1 MMKML
6 LLLILILNVTSAF
19 AFGGNSLTWQKLSL
33 EEKVQRKFN
42 VTLSSILKDNQYLVE
57 VEAEMADPGS
67 PNFGDNGH
75 KSGPKVSDIRIEES
89 RGDYIAFSKMGLEVP
104 VVEKFLDEDRTK
116 LMNLYRF
123 NEAYDL
129 FKNLSALKVTVFL
142 SDKIPTDL
150 VEIVKKVIASSR
162 LSVSGIKPNV
172 KFESISM
179 EWIDPADLK
188 KLEDAKNKKPEEE
201 KKAIQ
206 EEPKIWAKDWYEWA
220 SRWGNAVGLI
230 LGAIIIGVI
239 AIMLFKQWKDFM
251 EKFAA
256 QAAAKNQPEE
266 DKKEEEPNAV
276 MTAMGAEAP
285 KEEEEVATSQGFER
299 FQQCLE
305 QHPDEAVN
313 MIRSWLN
320 ESDELSLL
328 ALRGIAQQ
336 SSSPEMEK
344 LMAGLSEP
352 QRDKWKSVLGV
363 HLEVA
368 EINNANKHIFTEVVR
383 EFLVPSRI
391 KDGELL
397 NLIMELNAKTTC
409 EFIEANEAMAGMLL
423 NTLSP
428 SMVSRVLSEVD
439 DETADAWLEAGTGFN
454 IKTLDDK
461 VPSLK
466 AALIAFKESHG
477 PSPFTQRIMTMIPTA
492 TPARE
497 GSLFRALAKSGNAS
511 MVVEAAKKHFP
522 GELVLELP
530 GVFLKEIIQSYPMAK
545 RIEFFHSR
553 PEDVRTQLLD
563 TVAEK
568 GTPARDLLDME
579 LENIARDPSRGAAIE
594 SRSDEI
600 WQDFAK
606 TTRTALSKNASYAG
620 FAEQLIKEWSQKL
633 GGGLAVLKGGRA
645 A

>member
-1 MMKML
+1 MKL
-6 LLLILILNVTSAF
+6 LLSLILILNVTSVF
-19 AFGGNSLTWQKLSL
+19 AFGGSSLTWQKLQL
-33 EEKVQRKFN
+33 EEKVQRKYN
-42 VTLSSILKDNQYLVE
+42 TTLGSLLKDNQYLVE

-67 PNFGDNGH
+67 PNFGNNGP
-75 KSGPKVSDIRIEES
+75 KTGPKVSDIRIEES

-129 FKNLSALKVTVFL
+129 FKNLSAVKVTVFL
-142 SDKIPTDL
+142 SDKIPADL
-150 VEIVKKVIASSR
+150 LEIVQKVVTSSK

-172 KFESISM
+172 KFESIAM
-179 EWIDPADLK
+179 EWVDPAELK
-188 KLEDAKNKKPEEE
+188 KLEDAKKQKPELEKKPV
-201 KKAIQ
+201 Q
-206 EEPKIWAKDWYEWA
+206 EEPKIWAKDWLEWA

-239 AIMLFKQWKDFM
+239 AIMLFKQWKEFM

-256 QAAAKNQPEE
+256 QAKNQPEE
-266 DKKEEEPNAV
+266 EKKENEEEQNA
-276 MTAMGAEAP
+276 MAAMGAEAP

-305 QHPDEAVN
+305 QHPAEAVN

-320 ESDELSLL
+320 EGDELSLL
-328 ALRGIAQQ
+328 ALRGIAQL

-352 QRDKWKSVLGV
+352 QRDKWKSVIGT
-363 HLEVA
+363 HLEA
-368 EINNANKHIFTEVVR
+368 ADIKLANKHIFQEVVR

-397 NLIMELNAKTTC
+397 NLIMELNAKMTC
-409 EFIEANEAMAGMLL
+409 DFLEANESMAGMLL
-423 NTLSP
+423 NTISP
-428 SMVSRVLSEVD
+428 SMVSRVLAEVD
-439 DETADAWLEAGTGFN
+439 DETADAWLAAGTDFN
-454 IKTLDDK
+454 IKTLEDQ
-461 VPSLK
+461 VPALK
-466 AALIAFKESHG
+466 ASLMAFKESNG

-497 GSLFRALAKSGNAS
+497 GTLFRALAKSGNAS

-522 GELVLELP
+522 GELIMDLP
-530 GVFLKEIIQSYPMAK
+530 GVFLKEVIQSYPMAK

-553 PEDVRTQLLD
+553 PEEVRSQLLD

-594 SRSDEI
+594 SRADDI

-606 TTRTALSKNASYAG
+606 TTRVALSKNAAYGG
-620 FAEQLIKEWSQKL
+620 FAETLIKEWSQKL

>member
-1 MMKML
+1 M
-6 LLLILILNVTSAF
+6 
-19 AFGGNSLTWQKLSL
+19 
-33 EEKVQRKFN
+33 
-42 VTLSSILKDNQYLVE
+42 TLSSILKENQYLVE
-57 VEAEMADPGS
+57 VEAEMSDPGS
-67 PNFGDNGH
+67 PNFGDNGP
-75 KSGPKVSDIRIEES
+75 KTGTKVSDIRLEDS

-129 FKNLSALKVTVFL
+129 FKNLSDVKVTVYL
-142 SDKIPTDL
+142 SDKVPADL
-150 VEIVKKVIASSR
+150 VEIVKKLVSSSK

-172 KFESISM
+172 KFESIAM
-179 EWIDPADLK
+179 EWVDPAELK
-188 KLEDAKNKKPEEE
+188 KLEDAKKPNPELEKKPEQ
-201 KKAIQ
+201 K
-206 EEPKIWAKDWYEWA
+206 EPKIWTKDWLEWA

-230 LGAIIIGVI
+230 VGAIILGVI
-239 AIMLFKQWKDFM
+239 AIMLFKQWKEFM

-266 DKKEEEPNAV
+266 EKKEETQPDMA
-276 MTAMGAEAP
+276 AIGAEAL
-285 KEEEEVATSQGFER
+285 KEEEEVATSQGYER

-305 QHPDEAVN
+305 QHPAEAVN
-313 MIRSWLN
+313 MIRTWLN
-320 ESDELSLL
+320 EGDELSIL

-336 SSSPEMEK
+336 SSPPEMEK

-368 EINNANKHIFTEVVR
+368 EINTANKHIFTEIVK

-409 EFIEANEAMAGMLL
+409 EFITANQAMAGMVL

-428 SMVSRVLSEVD
+428 SMVSRVLAEVD
-439 DETADAWLEAGTGFN
+439 DVTADKWLEAGTEFN
-454 IKTLDDK
+454 IKTLDER
-461 VPSLK
+461 VPALK
-466 AALIAFKESHG
+466 TALTAFKESNG
-477 PSPFTQRIMTMIPTA
+477 PSPFTIRIMSMLPSA

-497 GSLFRALAKSGNAS
+497 ISLFRALAKSGNAS
-511 MVVEAAKKHFP
+511 MVIEAAKKHFP
-522 GELVLELP
+522 GELILELP

-545 RIEFFHSR
+545 RIEFLHSR
-553 PEDVRTQLLD
+553 PEDVRSQLLD
-563 TVAEK
+563 TVADK
-568 GTPARDLLDME
+568 NTPARDLLDME
-579 LENIARDPSRGAAIE
+579 LENLARDPSRSAAIE
-594 SRSDEI
+594 SRADEI

-606 TTRTALSKNASYAG
+606 TTRIALSKNASYNG
-620 FAEQLIKEWSQKL
+620 FAEQLLKEWGHKL
-633 GGGLAVLKGGRA
+633 SGGLAVIKGGRA

>member
-1 MMKML
+1 MKVLLSL
-6 LLLILILNVTSAF
+6 LLLLNVTSVF
-19 AFGGNSLTWQKLSL
+19 AFGNSLTWQKLQL

-42 VTLSSILKDNQYLVE
+42 ATLSSLLKENQYLVE
-57 VEAEMADPGS
+57 VEAEMSDPGS
-67 PNFGDNGH
+67 PNFGDNGP
-75 KSGPKVSDIRIEES
+75 KTGPKVSDIRIEES

-129 FKNLSALKVTVFL
+129 FKNLSGVKVSVYL
-142 SDKIPTDL
+142 SDKLPEDL
-150 VEIVKKVIASSR
+150 VEIVKKVVASSK

-172 KFESISM
+172 KFESMSM
-179 EWIDPADLK
+179 EWVDPAELK
-188 KLEDAKNKKPEEE
+188 KIEDAKKPKTEEIKKP
-201 KKAIQ
+201 AQ
-206 EEPKIWAKDWYEWA
+206 EEPKIWAKDWLEWA

-239 AIMLFKQWKDFM
+239 AIMLFKQWKEFM

-266 DKKEEEPNAV
+266 EKKEEEQQAA
-276 MTAMGAEAP
+276 MAAMGAEAP

-305 QHPDEAVN
+305 QHPAEAVN
-313 MIRSWLN
+313 MIRTWLN
-320 ESDELSLL
+320 EGDELSIL

-344 LMAGLSEP
+344 LMGGLSEP
-352 QRDKWKSVLGV
+352 QRDKWKSILGV

-368 EINNANKHIFTEVVR
+368 EVNNANKHIFTEVVK

-409 EFIEANEAMAGMLL
+409 EFIEANEGMAGMLL

-428 SMVSRVLSEVD
+428 SMVSRVLAEVD
-439 DETADAWLEAGTGFN
+439 DDTADSWLEAGTGFS

-461 VPSLK
+461 VPALK
-466 AALIAFKESHG
+466 AALITFKESNG
-477 PSPFTQRIMTMIPTA
+477 PSPFTQRIMSMIPTA

-497 GSLFRALAKSGNAS
+497 GTLFRALAKSGSAS

-522 GELVLELP
+522 GELIMDLP
-530 GVFLKEIIQSYPMAK
+530 GVFLKEVIQSYPMAK
-545 RIEFFHSR
+545 RIEFLHSR

-563 TVAEK
+563 TCAEI

-594 SRSDEI
+594 SRADEI

-606 TTRTALSKNASYAG
+606 TTRVALSKNASYGG
-620 FAEQLIKEWSQKL
+620 FAETLIKEWSQKL